1 MKKII
6 SIFISVCVV
15 FAAFAGCSK
24 NDDSDK
30 IPAEK
35 ISVTFDSHY
44 QNYDASAISAYENL
58 CNAIIN
64 GETQVKYNTRML
76 DSVNQLYYTSFP
88 LNALVASISVL
99 PDSSGVEIKYKNDAE
114 THLKLVAEFNARV
127 DEILTACSVGTVSG
141 SRFVF
146 NVYEYITENFTVD
159 NSVVNP
165 YDVLM
170 QGKGVKSAINSVF
183 EYLVLCGG
191 GKASHAVN
199 YDSPPHMISLV
210 NFSNDW
216 YYFDPASEIDYNGGQ
231 ALKYFAMDD
240 KRVNAYVNGQLTY
253 TDGQAVGTVADEKYS
268 KLKDSSSFEDKND
281 EINVIL
287 SDGETF
293 VLKLY

>member
-6 SIFISVCVV
+6 SVFISVCVV

-24 NDDSDK
+24 NEDNDK
-30 IPAEK
+30 VQTEK

-64 GETQVKYNTRML
+64 GEAQAKYNTRML

-88 LNALVASISVL
+88 LNALVESISIL

-127 DEILTACSVGTVSG
+127 DEILTACNVGTVSG

-159 NSVVNP
+159 NGVVSP

-170 QGKGVKSAINSVF
+170 QGKGIKSAVNSVF
-183 EYLVLCGG
+183 EYLILCGG
-191 GKASHAVN
+191 GKASHTVN
-199 YDSPPHMISLV
+199 YDNTPNMISLV
-210 NFSNDW
+210 NFNNDW
-216 YYFDPASEIDYNGGQ
+216 YYFDPAGELEDNGGK

-240 KRVNAYVNGQLTY
+240 KRVDSYISGQLTY
-253 TDGQAVGTVADEKYS
+253 TDGQVVGTVTDDKYGN
-268 KLKDSSSFEDKND
+268 LKNSSSFEDKND